1 VAAKRIRFHER
12 GTAAHKGIQ
21 DHLTWLCEHLDCSPN
36 EQGRKSCRIAVEGMR
51 KAVNDLT
58 ALNSFD
64 KGTSEF
70 TVKVSLVSRYFPILS
85 ARLTTT
91 VSE

>member
-1 VAAKRIRFHER
+1 MNRF
-12 GTAAHKGIQ
+12 
-21 DHLTWLCEHLDCSPN
+21 D
-36 EQGRKSCRIAVEGMR
+36 EG
-51 KAVNDLT
+51 
-58 ALNSFD
+58 
-64 KGTSEF
+64 GGEF